1 MAGPGYYEISGF
13 AWSGG
18 ERFAESKFPPI
29 TVRRGPIRSC
39 RTPWLA
45 RPIRASY
52 FPGIWTGE
60 EVVLQ
65 SRSTDERNEVQ
76 PTRDEISRIWHIG
89 EDYYNTSTNLIGHF
103 NAIQPWKI
111 NRDGSVLNA
120 LFL

>member
-1 MAGPGYYEISGF
+1 VARK
-13 AWSGG
+13 AHT
-18 ERFAESKFPPI
+18 RFIFP
-29 TVRRGPIRSC
+29 
-39 RTPWLA
+39 WE
-45 RPIRASY
+45 
-52 FPGIWTGE
+52 WNGE